1 MKDVV
6 GFGALNV
13 DLFFRVTDSQRILD
27 SLHVERCCAQ
37 GGFIMDETPSS
48 ISLGELLE
56 SLQKEGELM
65 ARSGGGSAA
74 NTIYALARM
83 GFSTGYVGRVGS
95 DGEGEFLV
103 KELESVGVDTTGVT
117 RGTDRTGLCI
127 AIVDR
132 EGERRLLVFPN
143 ENGKLTV
150 KGLATAVFRDV
161 KFVHLTSFI
170 GAHALETQKSAL
182 QMLPSSVKMSFDPGE
197 IYARQGL
204 QTLQPLV
211 ERSYLIFVGKREVEI
226 LSGEGYESGVKK
238 LKEIV
243 EGVVCKLGKAGVDV
257 FWKDESFHMP
267 APAVKALD
275 TTGAGDVYAAG
286 FIAGLLLDQSIERC
300 AWVGTRLA
308 GKSITGYG
316 RRNYPDE
323 KDLKRALNERFE
335 DRYIL
340 HIS

>member
-27 SLHVERCCAQ
+27 RLHVERCCAR
-37 GGFIMDETPSS
+37 GGFIMDEAPSS
-48 ISLGELLE
+48 ISPGKLLAL
-56 SLQKEGELM
+56 LQKEGELM

-74 NTIYALARM
+74 NTIYALAKM

-95 DGEGEFLV
+95 DAEGEFLV
-103 KELESVGVDTTGVT
+103 SELESVGVDTTGVT
-117 RGTDRTGLCI
+117 RGEKRTGLCV
-127 AIVDR
+127 ALVDR
-132 EGERRLLVFPN
+132 EGERKLLIFPN

-150 KGLATAVFRDV
+150 KELSRAVFTDA

-170 GAHALETQKSAL
+170 GANAIQTQRSAVE
-182 QMLPSSVKMSFDPGE
+182 MLPSSVKMSFDPGE
-197 IYARQGL
+197 IYARLGL
-204 QTLQPLV
+204 QALQPLV
-211 ERSYLIFVGKREVEI
+211 ERSYLIFVGRREIEI
-226 LSGEGYESGVKK
+226 LTGQDYESGVKK
-238 LKEIV
+238 LKSIV

-257 FWKDESFHMP
+257 FWKDESFHMS
-267 APAVKALD
+267 APAVEALD

-308 GKSITGYG
+308 GKSIAGYG
-316 RRNYPDE
+316 RRNYPDA
-323 KDLKRALNERFE
+323 KDLQRALNEKFQ